1 MKFMYLTWSSHLHHH
16 EALGRILSMVFDE
29 WAIFG
34 GPLEKPLHVKP
45 PSPIKPSIKKPSI
58 ISNRAKTADVSSG
71 LSRPSIV
78 QRYSSQDESPKIS
91 LTKKFDVDAMLAG
104 TLPPNLSTSSAAI
117 SEDTTNLTSGEAGFA
132 VDNKSDFMSALKA
145 TLDSSETSDAEKPL
159 LTQGPAANRRRWNT
173 LPLNALATIQEG
185 DTEDLRTNS
194 ERDPPLPLSSSM
206 KDSSMDSE
214 LVLHPSEKK
223 KKSKQMR
230 VPQVKPTDDNV
241 EQTMSSFID
250 NLVLPT
256 EKEQK
261 NEVNDNPAK
270 DPNKLRTLPTD
281 DKDIETAGTAFLDAI
296 SKSMGFGQG

>member
-1 MKFMYLTWSSHLHHH
+1 
-16 EALGRILSMVFDE
+16 MVFDE

-34 GPLEKPLHVKP
+34 GPLENPLHFKP
-45 PSPIKPSIKKPSI
+45 PSPITPSIKKPSI

-104 TLPPNLSTSSAAI
+104 TLPPNLSTSSAATEQGFI
-117 SEDTTNLTSGEAGFA
+117 SDDTTNLTSGEAGFA

-145 TLDSSETSDAEKPL
+145 TLDSTSETSDAEKPL
-159 LTQGPAANRRRWNT
+159 LAQGGPAANRRRWNT

-194 ERDPPLPLSSSM
+194 DREPPVPLSTSM

-230 VPQVKPTDDNV
+230 VPQVKPTDDNGD
-241 EQTMSSFID
+241 QSMSSFID

-261 NEVNDNPAK
+261 NEVNDDPAK
-270 DPNKLRTLPTD
+270 DSNKQRTLPTD

>member
-1 MKFMYLTWSSHLHHH
+1 
-16 EALGRILSMVFDE
+16 MVFDE

-45 PSPIKPSIKKPSI
+45 PSPIKPSITKPSI

-104 TLPPNLSTSSAAI
+104 TLPPNLGTSAAATGQGFI
-117 SEDTTNLTSGEAGFA
+117 SDDNTNLTSREAGFA

-145 TLDSSETSDAEKPL
+145 TLDSTSETSDAEKPL
-159 LTQGPAANRRRWNT
+159 LAQGGPAANRRRWNT

-194 ERDPPLPLSSSM
+194 ERGPPLPLSSSM
-206 KDSSMDSE
+206 KDSSMDSD

-230 VPQVKPTDDNV
+230 VPQVKPTDDNDD
-241 EQTMSSFID
+241 QSMSSFID

-261 NEVNDNPAK
+261 NEVNDDPAK

>member
-1 MKFMYLTWSSHLHHH
+1 
-16 EALGRILSMVFDE
+16 MVFDE

-34 GPLEKPLHVKP
+34 GPLEKPLLVKP

-104 TLPPNLSTSSAAI
+104 TLPPNLSTSSATTEQGFI
-117 SEDTTNLTSGEAGFA
+117 SEDNTNLTSGEAGFA

-145 TLDSSETSDAEKPL
+145 TLDSASETSDAEKPL
-159 LTQGPAANRRRWNT
+159 LAQGGPAANRRRWNT

-194 ERDPPLPLSSSM
+194 DREPPLPLSTSM
-206 KDSSMDSE
+206 KDSSMDSD
-214 LVLHPSEKK
+214 LVLHPSDKK

-230 VPQVKPTDDNV
+230 VPQVKPTDDNGDKS
-241 EQTMSSFID
+241 MSSFID

-261 NEVNDNPAK
+261 NEVNDDPAK
-270 DPNKLRTLPTD
+270 DPNKQRTLPTD

>member
-1 MKFMYLTWSSHLHHH
+1 
-16 EALGRILSMVFDE
+16 MVFDE

-45 PSPIKPSIKKPSI
+45 PSPIKPSITKPSI

-104 TLPPNLSTSSAAI
+104 TLPPNLGTSAAATGQGFI
-117 SEDTTNLTSGEAGFA
+117 SDDNTNLSSREAGFA
-132 VDNKSDFMSALKA
+132 VDNKSDFMLALKA
-145 TLDSSETSDAEKPL
+145 TLDSTSETSDAEKPL
-159 LTQGPAANRRRWNT
+159 LAQGGPAANRRRWNT

-194 ERDPPLPLSSSM
+194 ERDPPVPLSTSM
-206 KDSSMDSE
+206 KDSSMDSD

-230 VPQVKPTDDNV
+230 VPQFKPTDDNGD
-241 EQTMSSFID
+241 QSMSSFID

-261 NEVNDNPAK
+261 NEVNDDPAK
-270 DPNKLRTLPTD
+270 DPNKQRTLPTD

>member
-1 MKFMYLTWSSHLHHH
+1 
-16 EALGRILSMVFDE
+16 MVFDE
-29 WAIFG
+29 WAIFD
-34 GPLEKPLHVKP
+34 GPLEKPFHVKP

-58 ISNRAKTADVSSG
+58 ITNRAKTADASSG

-104 TLPPNLSTSSAAI
+104 TLPLNLSTSAAATEQGFI
-117 SEDTTNLTSGEAGFA
+117 SNDTTNLTSGEAGFA

-145 TLDSSETSDAEKPL
+145 TLDSTSETSDAEKPL
-159 LTQGPAANRRRWNT
+159 LAQGPAANRRRWNT

-194 ERDPPLPLSSSM
+194 DREREPSIPLSSST
-206 KDSSMDSE
+206 KESSTDSE

-230 VPQVKPTDDNV
+230 VPQVKPTDDNG
-241 EQTMSSFID
+241 EQSMSSFID

-270 DPNKLRTLPTD
+270 DPNKQRTLPTD

>member
-1 MKFMYLTWSSHLHHH
+1 
-16 EALGRILSMVFDE
+16 MVFDE

-45 PSPIKPSIKKPSI
+45 PSPIKPSITKPSI

-104 TLPPNLSTSSAAI
+104 TLPPNLGTSAAATGQGFI
-117 SEDTTNLTSGEAGFA
+117 SDDNTNLTSREAGFA

-145 TLDSSETSDAEKPL
+145 TLDSTSETSDAEKPL
-159 LTQGPAANRRRWNT
+159 LAQGPAANRRRWNT

-206 KDSSMDSE
+206 KDSSMDSD
-214 LVLHPSEKK
+214 LVLHPSDKK

-230 VPQVKPTDDNV
+230 VPQVKPTDDNGD
-241 EQTMSSFID
+241 QSMSSFID

-261 NEVNDNPAK
+261 NEVNDDPAK
-270 DPNKLRTLPTD
+270 DPNKQRTLPTD

>member
-1 MKFMYLTWSSHLHHH
+1 
-16 EALGRILSMVFDE
+16 MVFDE

-45 PSPIKPSIKKPSI
+45 PSPIKPSITKPSI

-104 TLPPNLSTSSAAI
+104 TLPPNLGTSAAATGQGFI
-117 SEDTTNLTSGEAGFA
+117 SDDNTNLTSREAGFA

-145 TLDSSETSDAEKPL
+145 TLDSTSETSDAEKPL
-159 LTQGPAANRRRWNT
+159 LAQGGPAANRRRWNT

-206 KDSSMDSE
+206 KDSSMDSD
-214 LVLHPSEKK
+214 LVLHPSDKK

-230 VPQVKPTDDNV
+230 VPQVKPTDDNGD
-241 EQTMSSFID
+241 QSMSSFID

-261 NEVNDNPAK
+261 NEVNDDPAK
-270 DPNKLRTLPTD
+270 DPNKQRTLPTD